1 MKLQKLVSIALIFLF
16 VINVYSQ
23 QEKFSDSLHAVIK
36 KLNSDIK
43 DFEESVVFKSL
54 LVDDLSKGDERDDV
68 ENEIVELKKTIISN
82 KIEVYKTRSFLSAK
96 DTMSIKSIPDN
107 ILYNKELAMLKTYV
121 KQLKEKI
128 DGNPNEKIAAILKN
142 KEKELEKLESNN
154 DRKILEAFALNDIAN
169 LEAEFPVRDMEHVSP
184 DIRIK
189 LLRDRNKVLDKKAQY
204 VLAEDSKSV
213 FKNSKIT
220 YKAQIINSHFSIPIV
235 RFNQLRGNSE
245 KDGNV
250 SLFKS
255 IGAGVSYS
263 WGRLTDIRDSNG
275 EIIDTKF
282 NNTFGLGLGVL
293 FSSGS
298 NEEDGEEDNVFAP
311 MASIM
316 LLDFQLGFGVEFG
329 TRTENQ
335 RKGFFTIAYSI
346 PLYKLTGSKFRIF
359 KKGKILNDVLEN

>member
-23 QEKFSDSLHAVIK
+23 QEKFSDSLHAVIQ

-43 DFEESVVFKSL
+43 DFEKSVVFKSL

-82 KIEVYKTRSFLSAK
+82 KIEVYKTRSFLPAK

-169 LEAEFPVRDMEHVSP
+169 LEAEFPERDMVHVSP

-189 LLRDRNKVLDKKAQY
+189 LLKDRSVVLDKKAQY
-204 VLAEDSKSV
+204 VLTEDSKSV

-220 YKAQIINSHFSIPIV
+220 YRATILNTNFTIPLV
-235 RFNQLRGNSE
+235 RYNRVKGDSN
-245 KDGNV
+245 KDGNIQ
-250 SLFKS
+250 LFNS
-255 IGAGVSYS
+255 IGAGISYS
-263 WGRLTDIRDSNG
+263 GGRISDIRDSNG
-275 EIIDTKF
+275 ELINTEF
-282 NNTFGLGLGVL
+282 NNTFGVSLGFL
-293 FSSGS
+293 FSATG
-298 NEEDGEEDNVFAP
+298 NDGENENVFAP
-311 MASIM
+311 MASVNI
-316 LLDFQLGFGVEFG
+316 LDFQLGFGVELG
-329 TRTENQ
+329 TRTEDQ
-335 RKGFFTIAYSI
+335 RRGFLTIAYAI
-346 PLYKLTGSKFRIF
+346 PLYKLSIGNYRII
-359 KKGKILNDVLEN
+359 KKGSIINDVIEN